1 MKKIF
6 QIYLA
11 DLKRISTNVVAI
23 VIIMGLGIIPALYA
37 WFNIMSNWDPYGEEA
52 TSQMHIAVYSED
64 EGMSVGDLKLCMGDS
79 VIKGLKEND
88 AIGWIFT
95 DSSKETLEYV
105 YSGKCYAA
113 FIVPKDFSADMLS
126 FLSGEPVNPQIEYY
140 ENSKKNAIATKIT
153 SKVKT
158 TVQQSVNS
166 SMVSTITEIA
176 SKSGELIVG
185 DGKSGDNLAGT
196 VVDKLKDMDTTLST
210 YAGMLDTFAMLTDS
224 ADSLIGST
232 QSLLPSVQGLID
244 GGQSSVSGMQSSVL
258 SGAQTAQTITQM
270 VDISLSNINSQ
281 LDVLENSIQL
291 LNASGLADAENT
303 LAAIQGL
310 KGVDSSQIEAV
321 RKNIQ
326 SIKTQIKDLKSDTEL
341 TADKLKLLKESIK
354 ADVSGAKSAIDTLKN
369 TFDHSVSPNLT
380 GAVYDIEYALIE
392 TQSMLGS
399 LDNSF
404 PDIQKALDDY
414 SVVLK
419 SGNADIVNTRQ
430 YVQQIRDGL
439 RNVISGFDNL
449 SNDEQFN
456 EIVKLL
462 RTDPTLIAQFVTSPL
477 SMDEQKIYEIS
488 TYGSAMA
495 PFYTVLAL
503 WVGGLITVALVKT
516 KVKDTDDI
524 KSLGKVNSVHKF
536 FGRYITF
543 FVIGQIQTLVT
554 VLGDLFFV
562 GIQCR
567 HPFLFWCASALTS
580 LVFTLLMY
588 SLTAALGNVGQ
599 AVAVVIMVIQVAGA
613 GGTFPVE
620 VLPQVY
626 RALYKFMPFNYA
638 MNALRECVGGMYR
651 FDYCKDLAI
660 LLIFIA
666 ISLVI
671 GLLLGRPFGR
681 FNTAIEKSKKKS
693 GLIL

>member
-23 VIIMGLGIIPALYA
+23 VIIMGLCIIPALYA

-64 EGMSVGDLKLCMGDS
+64 EGMSIGDLKLCMGDS

-95 DSSKETLEYV
+95 DSSKEALEYV

-166 SMVSTITEIA
+166 SMVSTITKIA

-281 LDVLENSIQL
+281 LNVLENSIQL
-291 LNASGLADAENT
+291 LNASGVADADTADISVSVAGFDTVEQLAENT
-303 LAAIQGL
+303 LSAIEGL

-354 ADVSGAKSAIDTLKN
+354 ADVSSAKSAIDTLKN

-414 SVVLK
+414 LPK
-419 SGNADIVNTRQ
+419 PFHLAELNAR
-430 YVQQIRDGL
+430 
-439 RNVISGFDNL
+439 
-449 SNDEQFN
+449 
-456 EIVKLL
+456 
-462 RTDPTLIAQFVTSPL
+462 
-477 SMDEQKIYEIS
+477 
-488 TYGSAMA
+488 
-495 PFYTVLAL
+495 
-503 WVGGLITVALVKT
+503 
-516 KVKDTDDI
+516 I
-524 KSLGKVNSVHKF
+524 KS
-536 FGRYITF
+536 
-543 FVIGQIQTLVT
+543 VIRRNQHDGEIDIRQ
-554 VLGDLFFV
+554 
-562 GIQCR
+562 
-567 HPFLFWCASALTS
+567 
-580 LVFTLLMY
+580 
-588 SLTAALGNVGQ
+588 GNVRIEPDKYRVFVNNQELELNRKEYDILLYFINRPGHLVNKNTL
-599 AVAVVIMVIQVAGA
+599 AESVWGDHIDQVDNFDFIYAQIKNLRKKLKDAGA
-613 GGTFPVE
+613 DLEIKAVYGFGYKMIVE
-620 VLPQVY
+620 
-626 RALYKFMPFNYA
+626 
-638 MNALRECVGGMYR
+638 
-651 FDYCKDLAI
+651 
-660 LLIFIA
+660 
-666 ISLVI
+666 
-671 GLLLGRPFGR
+671 
-681 FNTAIEKSKKKS
+681 
-693 GLIL
+693 

>member
-64 EGMSVGDLKLCMGDS
+64 GGMSIGDLKLCMGDS

-95 DSSKETLEYV
+95 DSSKEALEYV

-113 FIVPKDFSADMLS
+113 FIVPKDFSSDMLS

-291 LNASGLADAENT
+291 LNASGLADADTADISVSVAGFDTVEQLAENT

-310 KGVDSSQIEAV
+310 NGVDSSQIEAV
-321 RKNIQ
+321 RNNIQ

-354 ADVSGAKSAIDTLKN
+354 ADVSSAKSAIDTLKN

-380 GAVYDIEYALIE
+380 GAVYDIEYALI
-392 TQSMLGS
+392 
-399 LDNSF
+399 
-404 PDIQKALDDY
+404 
-414 SVVLK
+414 
-419 SGNADIVNTRQ
+419 
-430 YVQQIRDGL
+430 
-439 RNVISGFDNL
+439 
-449 SNDEQFN
+449 
-456 EIVKLL
+456 
-462 RTDPTLIAQFVTSPL
+462 
-477 SMDEQKIYEIS
+477 
-488 TYGSAMA
+488 
-495 PFYTVLAL
+495 
-503 WVGGLITVALVKT
+503 
-516 KVKDTDDI
+516 
-524 KSLGKVNSVHKF
+524 
-536 FGRYITF
+536 
-543 FVIGQIQTLVT
+543 
-554 VLGDLFFV
+554 
-562 GIQCR
+562 
-567 HPFLFWCASALTS
+567 
-580 LVFTLLMY
+580 
-588 SLTAALGNVGQ
+588 
-599 AVAVVIMVIQVAGA
+599 
-613 GGTFPVE
+613 
-620 VLPQVY
+620 
-626 RALYKFMPFNYA
+626 
-638 MNALRECVGGMYR
+638 
-651 FDYCKDLAI
+651 
-660 LLIFIA
+660 
-666 ISLVI
+666 
-671 GLLLGRPFGR
+671 
-681 FNTAIEKSKKKS
+681 
-693 GLIL
+693 

>member
-1 MKKIF
+1 MPSNEKIF

-95 DSSKETLEYV
+95 DSSKEALEYV

-196 VVDKLKDMDTTLST
+196 VVDKLKDMDTTLSA

-291 LNASGLADAENT
+291 LNASGVADADTADISVSVAGFDTVEQLAENT
-303 LAAIQGL
+303 LSAIQGL

-354 ADVSGAKSAIDTLKN
+354 ADVSSAKSAINTLKN

-414 SVVLK
+414 SAVLK

-439 RNVISGFDNL
+439 QNVISGFDNL

-524 KSLGKVNSVHKF
+524 KLLGKVNSVHKF

-543 FVIGQIQTLVT
+543 L
-554 VLGDLFFV
+554 
-562 GIQCR
+562 
-567 HPFLFWCASALTS
+567 
-580 LVFTLLMY
+580 
-588 SLTAALGNVGQ
+588 
-599 AVAVVIMVIQVAGA
+599 
-613 GGTFPVE
+613 
-620 VLPQVY
+620 
-626 RALYKFMPFNYA
+626 
-638 MNALRECVGGMYR
+638 
-651 FDYCKDLAI
+651 
-660 LLIFIA
+660 
-666 ISLVI
+666 
-671 GLLLGRPFGR
+671 
-681 FNTAIEKSKKKS
+681 
-693 GLIL
+693 

>member
-23 VIIMGLGIIPALYA
+23 VIVMGLGIIPALYA

-79 VIKGLKEND
+79 VIKGLKENN

-95 DSSKETLEYV
+95 DSSKEALEYV

-113 FIVPKDFSADMLS
+113 FIVPKDFSTAMLS

-166 SMVSTITEIA
+166 SMVSTITKIA

-185 DGKSGDNLAGT
+185 DGKSGDNLVGT

-291 LNASGLADAENT
+291 LNASGLADAGTADISVSVAGFDTVEQLAENT

-321 RKNIQ
+321 RNNIQ

-354 ADVSGAKSAIDTLKN
+354 ADVSGARSAIDTLKN

-414 SVVLK
+414 SAVLK

-439 RNVISGFDNL
+439 QNVISGFDNL

-495 PFYTVLAL
+495 PFYTVLAS
-503 WVGGLITVALVKT
+503 VPFLVCKR
-516 KVKDTDDI
+516 TDKPCI
-524 KSLGKVNSVHKF
+524 HASYVLTHSSLGQCGTGCSSSHYGHSG
-536 FGRYITF
+536 GRRR
-543 FVIGQIQTLVT
+543 
-554 VLGDLFFV
+554 
-562 GIQCR
+562 R
-567 HPFLFWCASALTS
+567 HIP
-580 LVFTLLMY
+580 
-588 SLTAALGNVGQ
+588 G
-599 AVAVVIMVIQVAGA
+599 
-613 GGTFPVE
+613 
-620 VLPQVY
+620 
-626 RALYKFMPFNYA
+626 
-638 MNALRECVGGMYR
+638 
-651 FDYCKDLAI
+651 
-660 LLIFIA
+660 
-666 ISLVI
+666 
-671 GLLLGRPFGR
+671 
-681 FNTAIEKSKKKS
+681 
-693 GLIL
+693 

>member
-291 LNASGLADAENT
+291 LNASGLADADTADISVSVAGFDTVEQLAENT

-477 SMDEQKIYEIS
+477 SMDEQKLYEIS

-495 PFYTVLAL
+495 PFYTVQAS
-503 WVGGLITVALVKT
+503 VPFLVCKR
-516 KVKDTDDI
+516 TDKPCI
-524 KSLGKVNSVHKF
+524 HASYVLTHSSLGQCGTGCSSSHYGHSG
-536 FGRYITF
+536 GRRRWHIP
-543 FVIGQIQTLVT
+543 G
-554 VLGDLFFV
+554 
-562 GIQCR
+562 
-567 HPFLFWCASALTS
+567 
-580 LVFTLLMY
+580 
-588 SLTAALGNVGQ
+588 
-599 AVAVVIMVIQVAGA
+599 
-613 GGTFPVE
+613 
-620 VLPQVY
+620 
-626 RALYKFMPFNYA
+626 
-638 MNALRECVGGMYR
+638 
-651 FDYCKDLAI
+651 
-660 LLIFIA
+660 
-666 ISLVI
+666 
-671 GLLLGRPFGR
+671 
-681 FNTAIEKSKKKS
+681 
-693 GLIL
+693 

>member
-95 DSSKETLEYV
+95 DSSKEALEYV

-113 FIVPKDFSADMLS
+113 FIVPKDFSDDMLS

-196 VVDKLKDMDTTLST
+196 VVDKLKDMDTTLSA

-291 LNASGLADAENT
+291 LNASGVADADTADISVSVAGFDTVEQLAENT
-303 LAAIQGL
+303 LSAIQGL

-354 ADVSGAKSAIDTLKN
+354 ADVSSAKSAINTLKI

-414 SVVLK
+414 SAVLK

-439 RNVISGFDNL
+439 QNVISGFDNL

-524 KSLGKVNSVHKF
+524 KLLGKVNSVHKF
-536 FGRYITF
+536 FGR
-543 FVIGQIQTLVT
+543 
-554 VLGDLFFV
+554 
-562 GIQCR
+562 
-567 HPFLFWCASALTS
+567 FL
-580 LVFTLLMY
+580 
-588 SLTAALGNVGQ
+588 
-599 AVAVVIMVIQVAGA
+599 
-613 GGTFPVE
+613 
-620 VLPQVY
+620 
-626 RALYKFMPFNYA
+626 
-638 MNALRECVGGMYR
+638 
-651 FDYCKDLAI
+651 
-660 LLIFIA
+660 
-666 ISLVI
+666 
-671 GLLLGRPFGR
+671 
-681 FNTAIEKSKKKS
+681 
-693 GLIL
+693 

>member
-1 MKKIF
+1 MPSNEKIF

-64 EGMSVGDLKLCMGDS
+64 EGMSIGDLKLCMGDS

-95 DSSKETLEYV
+95 DSSKEALEYV

-196 VVDKLKDMDTTLST
+196 VVDKLKDMDTTFST

-281 LDVLENSIQL
+281 LDVLE
-291 LNASGLADAENT
+291 T
-303 LAAIQGL
+303 PY
-310 KGVDSSQIEAV
+310 SS
-321 RKNIQ
+321 
-326 SIKTQIKDLKSDTEL
+326 
-341 TADKLKLLKESIK
+341 
-354 ADVSGAKSAIDTLKN
+354 
-369 TFDHSVSPNLT
+369 
-380 GAVYDIEYALIE
+380 
-392 TQSMLGS
+392 
-399 LDNSF
+399 
-404 PDIQKALDDY
+404 
-414 SVVLK
+414 
-419 SGNADIVNTRQ
+419 
-430 YVQQIRDGL
+430 
-439 RNVISGFDNL
+439 
-449 SNDEQFN
+449 
-456 EIVKLL
+456 
-462 RTDPTLIAQFVTSPL
+462 
-477 SMDEQKIYEIS
+477 
-488 TYGSAMA
+488 
-495 PFYTVLAL
+495 
-503 WVGGLITVALVKT
+503 
-516 KVKDTDDI
+516 
-524 KSLGKVNSVHKF
+524 
-536 FGRYITF
+536 
-543 FVIGQIQTLVT
+543 
-554 VLGDLFFV
+554 
-562 GIQCR
+562 
-567 HPFLFWCASALTS
+567 
-580 LVFTLLMY
+580 
-588 SLTAALGNVGQ
+588 
-599 AVAVVIMVIQVAGA
+599 
-613 GGTFPVE
+613 
-620 VLPQVY
+620 
-626 RALYKFMPFNYA
+626 
-638 MNALRECVGGMYR
+638 
-651 FDYCKDLAI
+651 
-660 LLIFIA
+660 
-666 ISLVI
+666 
-671 GLLLGRPFGR
+671 
-681 FNTAIEKSKKKS
+681 
-693 GLIL
+693 

>member
-291 LNASGLADAENT
+291 LNASGLADADTADISVSVAGFDTVEQLAENT

-524 KSLGKVNSVHKF
+524 KSLGKVTA
-536 FGRYITF
+536 YIS
-543 FVIGQIQTLVT
+543 
-554 VLGDLFFV
+554 
-562 GIQCR
+562 
-567 HPFLFWCASALTS
+567 FLA
-580 LVFTLLMY
+580 
-588 SLTAALGNVGQ
+588 
-599 AVAVVIMVIQVAGA
+599 
-613 GGTFPVE
+613 
-620 VLPQVY
+620 
-626 RALYKFMPFNYA
+626 
-638 MNALRECVGGMYR
+638 
-651 FDYCKDLAI
+651 D
-660 LLIFIA
+660 
-666 ISLVI
+666 ISHFL
-671 GLLLGRPFGR
+671 
-681 FNTAIEKSKKKS
+681 
-693 GLIL
+693 

>member
-1 MKKIF
+1 MKKVF

-95 DSSKETLEYV
+95 DSSKEALEYV

-291 LNASGLADAENT
+291 LNASGLADADTADISVSVASFDTVEQLAENT
-303 LAAIQGL
+303 LVAIQGL

-321 RKNIQ
+321 RNNIQ

-354 ADVSGAKSAIDTLKN
+354 ADVSSAKSAIDTLKN

-414 SVVLK
+414 SAVLK

-439 RNVISGFDNL
+439 QNVISGFDNL

-477 SMDEQKIYEIS
+477 SMDEQKLYEIS

-495 PFYTVLAL
+495 PFYTVQAS
-503 WVGGLITVALVKT
+503 VPFLVRKRADKPCIHASYVLT
-516 KVKDTDDI
+516 HS
-524 KSLGKVNSVHKF
+524 SLGQCGTGCSSSHYGHSG
-536 FGRYITF
+536 GRRR
-543 FVIGQIQTLVT
+543 
-554 VLGDLFFV
+554 
-562 GIQCR
+562 R
-567 HPFLFWCASALTS
+567 HIP
-580 LVFTLLMY
+580 
-588 SLTAALGNVGQ
+588 G
-599 AVAVVIMVIQVAGA
+599 
-613 GGTFPVE
+613 
-620 VLPQVY
+620 
-626 RALYKFMPFNYA
+626 
-638 MNALRECVGGMYR
+638 
-651 FDYCKDLAI
+651 
-660 LLIFIA
+660 
-666 ISLVI
+666 
-671 GLLLGRPFGR
+671 
-681 FNTAIEKSKKKS
+681 
-693 GLIL
+693 

>member
-88 AIGWIFT
+88 AISWIFT
-95 DSSKETLEYV
+95 DSSKEALEYV

-291 LNASGLADAENT
+291 LNASGLADADTADISVSVASFDTVEQLAENT
-303 LAAIQGL
+303 LVAIQGL

-321 RKNIQ
+321 RNNIQ

-341 TADKLKLLKESIK
+341 TADKLKILKESIK
-354 ADVSGAKSAIDTLKN
+354 ADVSSAKSAIDTLKN

-414 SVVLK
+414 SAVLK

-524 KSLGKVNSVHKF
+524 KSLGKEYSA
-536 FGRYITF
+536 
-543 FVIGQIQTLVT
+543 
-554 VLGDLFFV
+554 
-562 GIQCR
+562 GIR
-567 HPFLFWCASALTS
+567 SFSGA
-580 LVFTLLMY
+580 
-588 SLTAALGNVGQ
+588 Q
-599 AVAVVIMVIQVAGA
+599 A
-613 GGTFPVE
+613 
-620 VLPQVY
+620 
-626 RALYKFMPFNYA
+626 R
-638 MNALRECVGGMYR
+638 
-651 FDYCKDLAI
+651 
-660 LLIFIA
+660 
-666 ISLVI
+666 
-671 GLLLGRPFGR
+671 
-681 FNTAIEKSKKKS
+681 
-693 GLIL
+693 

>member
-1 MKKIF
+1 MPSNEKIF

-95 DSSKETLEYV
+95 DSSKEALEYV

-196 VVDKLKDMDTTLST
+196 VVDKLKDMDTTLSA

-224 ADSLIGST
+224 ADSMIGST

-291 LNASGLADAENT
+291 LNALELADADTADISVSVAGFDTVEQLAENT
-303 LAAIQGL
+303 LSAIEGL

-354 ADVSGAKSAIDTLKN
+354 ADVSSARSAIDTLKN

-414 SVVLK
+414 SAVLK

-439 RNVISGFDNL
+439 QNVISGFDNL

-524 KSLGKVNSVHKF
+524 KLLGKVNSVHKF

-543 FVIGQIQTLVT
+543 L
-554 VLGDLFFV
+554 
-562 GIQCR
+562 
-567 HPFLFWCASALTS
+567 
-580 LVFTLLMY
+580 
-588 SLTAALGNVGQ
+588 
-599 AVAVVIMVIQVAGA
+599 
-613 GGTFPVE
+613 
-620 VLPQVY
+620 
-626 RALYKFMPFNYA
+626 
-638 MNALRECVGGMYR
+638 
-651 FDYCKDLAI
+651 
-660 LLIFIA
+660 
-666 ISLVI
+666 
-671 GLLLGRPFGR
+671 
-681 FNTAIEKSKKKS
+681 
-693 GLIL
+693 

>member
-95 DSSKETLEYV
+95 DSSKEALEYV

-126 FLSGEPVNPQIEYY
+126 FLSSEPVNPQIEYY

-166 SMVSTITEIA
+166 SMVSTITKIA

-291 LNASGLADAENT
+291 LNASGLADADTADISVSVAGFDTVEQLAENT

-524 KSLGKVNSVHKF
+524 KSLGKVNS
-536 FGRYITF
+536 
-543 FVIGQIQTLVT
+543 
-554 VLGDLFFV
+554 
-562 GIQCR
+562 C
-567 HPFLFWCASALTS
+567 
-580 LVFTLLMY
+580 LL
-588 SLTAALGNVGQ
+588 
-599 AVAVVIMVIQVAGA
+599 
-613 GGTFPVE
+613 
-620 VLPQVY
+620 
-626 RALYKFMPFNYA
+626 
-638 MNALRECVGGMYR
+638 
-651 FDYCKDLAI
+651 
-660 LLIFIA
+660 
-666 ISLVI
+666 
-671 GLLLGRPFGR
+671 
-681 FNTAIEKSKKKS
+681 
-693 GLIL
+693 